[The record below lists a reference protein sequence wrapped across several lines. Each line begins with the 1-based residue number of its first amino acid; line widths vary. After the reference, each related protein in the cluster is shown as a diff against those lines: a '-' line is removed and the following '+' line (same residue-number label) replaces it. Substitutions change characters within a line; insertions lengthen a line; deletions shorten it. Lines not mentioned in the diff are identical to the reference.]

1 MEMKANLHTNMHAN
15 MVQNLSTKKQLL
27 STLKRNKHGQMA
39 CIVSFEIMLEKV
51 PNQLNK
57 SSKACNQAQNSRL
70 AKGLKP

>member
-1 MEMKANLHTNMHAN
+1 MEANVHTNMHAY
-15 MVQNLSTKKQLL
+15 MVQYLSIKRQLL

-39 CIVSFEIMLEKV
+39 YIVSSEIMLEKV

-57 SSKACNQAQNSRL
+57 TSKACNKVQNSRL